1 VTTRSPTLAHAT
13 IAFGSCWL
21 LAASPGCTGK
31 LLEPAGIGS
40 GGSAASSAAGGSA
53 APGSGGSGA
62 AGGAGSG
69 GSAGSGVR
77 PESCNQSAEPNP
89 GPTPMRLLSR
99 EQYAN
104 TVRDL
109 VGEVAELTS
118 VFEDSEEP
126 SSFGLVQPD
135 ISQVELERFQQAADL
150 VAAAV
155 VADKARLGA
164 LAPCVAGSKPRD
176 CAKSFVESFGAHAYR
191 APLTDAADVER
202 HLTLYD
208 VGAATSHE
216 HGIELVLRGILQAPR
231 FVYRVEV
238 GTGEKAGENAVKLSG
253 FEVAARLSYAI
264 WNTAPDSALIEA
276 ARSGA
281 LSTPQGV
288 TRELERMLADAR
300 GASVVRRFLEG
311 LVQLQDV
318 ANVVK
323 DEELYPEWK
332 NLDLR
337 TSMRDQT
344 RSFLD
349 HVLQAEGGRLATL
362 FTSRTVF
369 VNQSLAPYYGVTA
382 TSAFA
387 PFQLGEDRAAGILTL
402 PALLTLMAKADESS
416 PIYRGKFVREVLLC
430 QQLPAPPAEIPRPP
444 EVTPGVSTRDRLS
457 EHEVNP
463 DCSGCHRLMD
473 PIGFGFEHYDAI
485 GRYRTTDGGKAI
497 DASGELFRTRDI
509 NGAFNG
515 VSELAQRLASSA
527 EVRECVAR
535 QWFRFVLSRFEQKGD
550 ECSLGDL
557 LEGFGTVDANLN
569 ALPRAI
575 VTTDAFLYRRPL
587 TPQVSP

>member
-1 VTTRSPTLAHAT
+1 
-13 IAFGSCWL
+13 
-21 LAASPGCTGK
+21 
-31 LLEPAGIGS
+31 
-40 GGSAASSAAGGSA
+40 
-53 APGSGGSGA
+53 
-62 AGGAGSG
+62 
-69 GSAGSGVR
+69 
-77 PESCNQSAEPNP
+77 
-89 GPTPMRLLSR
+89 MRLLSR
-99 EQYAN
+99 EQYVN
-104 TVRDL
+104 TVVDL
-109 VGEVAELTS
+109 VGDVAELGS
-118 VFEDSEEP
+118 VFEDSDEP

-135 ISQVELERFQQAADL
+135 VSQVELERFQQAADL

-155 VADKARLGA
+155 VADETRLA
-164 LAPCVAGSKPRD
+164 TLAPCSASENPRS
-176 CAKSFVESFGAHAYR
+176 CAKSFVESFGARAYR

-202 HLTLYD
+202 HLALYD

-216 HGIELVLRGILQAPR
+216 HGIELLLRGILQAPR
-231 FVYRVEV
+231 FVYRVELGTAEKV
-238 GTGEKAGENAVKLSG
+238 GERAVKLTG
-253 FEVAARLSYAI
+253 HEVAARLSYAI
-264 WNTAPDSALIEA
+264 WNTAPDAALTEA

-288 TRELERMLADAR
+288 AKELERLLADPR
-300 GASVVRRFLEG
+300 GASVVRRFLEE

-323 DEELYPEWK
+323 DEALYPEWK

-344 RSFLD
+344 RSFFD
-349 HVLQAEGGRLATL
+349 HVLQTEGGRLATL
-362 FTSRTVF
+362 FTSKTVF

-382 TSAFA
+382 TSALV
-387 PFQLGEDRAAGILTL
+387 PIQVGDDKAAGILTL

-416 PIYRGKFVREVLLC
+416 PIYRGRFVREALLC

-444 EVTPGVSTRDRLS
+444 EVTPGVSTRDRLI

-473 PIGFGFEHYDAI
+473 PIGFGLEHYDAI
-485 GRYRTTDGGKAI
+485 GRYRATDGGKAI
-497 DASGELFRTRDI
+497 DASGALYRTRDI
-509 NGAFNG
+509 DGAFNG
-515 VSELAQRLASSA
+515 VSELAQKLASSA

-557 LEGFGTVDANLN
+557 LEGFGTADADLN

-575 VTTDAFLYRRPL
+575 VMTDAFLYRRPL